1 MCRSFFTKM
10 ADLIKN
16 ILLVGLG
23 SFVGGGARY
32 LITVAMKNMGGAFP
46 VGTLAVN
53 LFGCLLIGL
62 FTGYINKSVGPESG
76 VALFLTYG
84 ICGGFTTFSTF
95 SRETLVML
103 QSGNYCGALCYVALS
118 VVLGIILTACG
129 YMLVQ

>member
-1 MCRSFFTKM
+1 M
-10 ADLIKN
+10 ADVIKN
-16 ILLVGLG
+16 IFLAGLG

-32 LITVAMKNMGGAFP
+32 FISVAMKNVGGAFP

-53 LFGCLLIGL
+53 LLGCLLIGV
-62 FTGYINKSVGPESG
+62 FTGYVNKSVGSDSG

-95 SRETLVML
+95 SKEVLMML
-103 QSGNYCGALCYVALS
+103 QSGNYCGATCYVAIS